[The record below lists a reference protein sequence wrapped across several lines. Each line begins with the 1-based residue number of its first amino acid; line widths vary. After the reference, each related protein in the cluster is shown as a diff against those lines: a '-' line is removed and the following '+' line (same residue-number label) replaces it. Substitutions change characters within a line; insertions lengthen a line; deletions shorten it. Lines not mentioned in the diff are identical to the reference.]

1 MEKTIRLDEGSRF
14 VIGDY
19 AICGNEDDGYTVW
32 NYDNGEDSETLY
44 ENASFEACVT
54 WCLND

>member
-1 MEKTIRLDEGSRF
+1 MEKTIRLEGSWF

-19 AICGNEDDGYTVW
+19 AICGDEDDGYIVW
-32 NYDNGEDSETLY
+32 DYDNGEDSKTLY
-44 ENASFEACVT
+44 ESASFEACVT